1 MMNPPIDMDREM
13 IRYMRFDDDA
23 ALMSE
28 SDNGLQNL
36 LTVFTKACIINVIK
50 YRNNGGD

>member
-1 MMNPPIDMDREM
+1 MDGEQ
-13 IRYMRFDDDA
+13 IRYKRFDDDT

-36 LTVFTKACIINVIK
+36 LNIFTKAIRMYN
-50 YRNNGGD
+50 